1 MTHLGETLKR
11 GQSDL
16 HPPAPNQTLPAYILP
31 PATPCLH
38 PPRDQIDLCTACFWH
53 VQQQTAMF
61 HLSSSVTHLP
71 LSSPSMQ
78 THLQT
83 ATNANVFVDDASVAS
98 PRYISSV
105 VQATIAV
112 AGFMFGMHH
121 VLDDKTDKLY

>member
-1 MTHLGETLKR
+1 
-11 GQSDL
+11 
-16 HPPAPNQTLPAYILP
+16 
-31 PATPCLH
+31 
-38 PPRDQIDLCTACFWH
+38 
-53 VQQQTAMF
+53 
-61 HLSSSVTHLP
+61 
-71 LSSPSMQ
+71 MQ

-121 VLDDKTDKLY
+121 VLDDKTDKLYQNRYGKVMGIDDSPAKAVVVVVVVVLLLLLLLLLLIIIMIITIIIILILIKQITMIVLPRLS